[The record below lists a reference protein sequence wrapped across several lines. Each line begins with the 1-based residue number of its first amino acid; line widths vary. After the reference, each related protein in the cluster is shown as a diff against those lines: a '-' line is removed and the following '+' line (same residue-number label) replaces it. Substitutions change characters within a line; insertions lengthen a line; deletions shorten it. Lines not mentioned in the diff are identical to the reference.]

1 MDAAR
6 EATAPSGGTRSAA
19 TMAAV
24 AFAAGLLLVALLV
37 LGGTLSTAQVL
48 GAADIGR
55 LAPATLFGSVPRV
68 ATGTA
73 EGGATP
79 CFCLASA

>member
-1 MDAAR
+1 M
-6 EATAPSGGTRSAA
+6 
-19 TMAAV
+19 

-73 EGGATP
+73 EGDDLRARLAAIAFDDGPRGAVDR
-79 CFCLASA
+79 